1 MGLET
6 RQTGL
11 YAGWNA
17 TTDKSHYRFPV
28 SFSNLLP
35 QHLSP
40 EMQEN
45 SELTSFILQI
55 IISNFL
61 MASRIDRI
69 A

>member
-1 MGLET
+1 MGLEKG
-6 RQTGL
+6 QTGL
-11 YAGWNA
+11 YAGRNA
-17 TTDKSHYRFPV
+17 TTDKSHYRFTV

-45 SELTSFILQI
+45 SELTKFILDI
-55 IISNFL
+55 TNFL
-61 MASRIDRI
+61 MASCIDRI